1 MTLGILT
8 DPKQAGK
15 EAANTGGQSTNQG
28 WYNRFV
34 QTGKSESETKNNGS
48 FGGLE
53 VGSVGSSWTPPDTNH
68 RAGEGHT
75 RRRRLHGEGPCMH
88 AITIFITALRGPV
101 SGSALSHLHS
111 IDLTVVCMSHPIP
124 YRLLHL
130 AFTPD

>member
-1 MTLGILT
+1 MA
-8 DPKQAGK
+8 DAAVWSAG
-15 EAANTGGQSTNQG
+15 QCRRS
-28 WYNRFV
+28 FFLLFSLLL
-34 QTGKSESETKNNGS
+34 SEIVAREHRS
-48 FGGLE
+48 
-53 VGSVGSSWTPPDTNH
+53 PDTNN

-75 RRRRLHGEGPCMH
+75 WRRRLHGEGPCMH
-88 AITIFITALRGPV
+88 AITIFITALRDPV